1 MSYWSYSISLKSG
14 TLSYFEIHNSKRFFI
29 MIISIHNGVGI
40 IESQSWNWQGQW
52 RCSYNT
58 LIRRNYGHRRFYFD
72 YEKNIFRLINFP
84 KIGKYKISLMLEISH
99 GPLEILYFMD
109 IDHIFN
115 NPYRSTLLLKNIIKW
130 MLKLYFSGRW
140 SKIHNNILVRVLIV

>member
-14 TLSYFEIHNSKRFFI
+14 TPSDFEIHNSKRFFI

-40 IESQSWNWQGQW
+40 IESQSWNWQDQW
-52 RCSYNT
+52 KCSYNT

-99 GPLEILYFMD
+99 GPLEILYFNVKHSNSPPRKF
-109 IDHIFN
+109 IKHRI
-115 NPYRSTLLLKNIIKW
+115 STARTNLLQNSWTLC
-130 MLKLYFSGRW
+130 
-140 SKIHNNILVRVLIV
+140 

>member
-14 TLSYFEIHNSKRFFI
+14 TPSDFEIHNSKRFFI

-40 IESQSWNWQGQW
+40 IESQSWNWQDQW

-58 LIRRNYGHRRFYFD
+58 LISRNYGHRRFYFD

-109 IDHIFN
+109 IYHIFN
-115 NPYRSTLLLKNIIKW
+115 NPYRSTLILKNSIKW
-130 MLKLYFSGRW
+130 MLKLYFSSRW